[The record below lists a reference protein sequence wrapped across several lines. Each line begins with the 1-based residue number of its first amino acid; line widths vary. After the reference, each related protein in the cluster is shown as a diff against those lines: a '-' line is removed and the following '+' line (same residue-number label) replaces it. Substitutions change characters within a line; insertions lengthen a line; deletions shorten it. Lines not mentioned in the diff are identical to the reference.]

1 MFNSHKMKVGEKLF
15 LFLVISS
22 AIPLLILGI
31 FSYSISRKTM
41 TDEVNKIS
49 IELIG
54 VKKKY
59 LEAMMAQVESL
70 IQNLSGLDEINS
82 ALEASEKKDGGYDK
96 LANQAKI
103 GYILSGY
110 TNLKGLVS
118 IDIFSKTGE
127 HFHVGDTL
135 NAEETRLSLIQNYYN
150 LYEKKDSN
158 IVWDGLE
165 DNVNMKSKNV
175 KVITA
180 IKIIKHTDP
189 VTLKEVI
196 LGMIIVSY
204 SKDTFCDIFYDK
216 YYKSQDYI
224 VIDINSRLV
233 FHPSKE
239 LIGSKV
245 NPEFLKRLLAEKDRV
260 NFLMKIED
268 KSMNI
273 SYTKSEKSGW
283 IIASL
288 IPQSEFDSKVVQIG
302 VNTILLLVL
311 CLALALLSSYI
322 LSATIVNPISE
333 ITGLFKKIQN
343 GEDIFNKRIEDKD
356 RSDEIGELI
365 KWFNIFMKS
374 MEEKR
379 EQEKILT
386 KQQQEMLELNELLST
401 ENKER
406 KKSEERL
413 NEVMVELSEMNK
425 NLEKKIEQSVKDLRE
440 KDALL
445 MKQSG
450 LASMGEMIGNIAHQ
464 WRQPINGLGLI
475 IQDIQDAYE
484 YDELDNDFLN
494 ERVQKSMEII
504 HFMSQT
510 INDFRNFFKPDKAV
524 QDFDIRESVRKAGSL
539 VEEGLKTNMIAFT
552 INADSEIII
561 RGYQNEY
568 AQVVLN
574 IINNARDVLI
584 EKRVVNPKISVS
596 IYRENGKSFT
606 VIEDNGGGIPD
617 KIIDKIFEPY
627 FTTKD
632 QGKGTGLGL
641 YMSKT
646 IIEKNMNGRLYA
658 ENINGGAR
666 FVIEV

>member
-158 IVWDGLE
+158 IVWAGLE

-196 LGMIIVSY
+196 WGMIIVSY

-425 NLEKKIEQSVKDLRE
+425 NLEMKIEQSVKDLRE

-539 VEEGLKTNMIAFT
+539 VEEGLKTNMITLT